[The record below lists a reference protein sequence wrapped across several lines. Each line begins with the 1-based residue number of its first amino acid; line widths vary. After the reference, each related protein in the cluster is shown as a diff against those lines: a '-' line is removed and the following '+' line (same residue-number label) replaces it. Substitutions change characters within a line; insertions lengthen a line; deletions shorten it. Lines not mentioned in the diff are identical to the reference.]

1 MEGESSIQ
9 LLNRWREG
17 DQEAATELFDKY
29 VKRLCALARSRLSNR
44 MQRRVEPEDIVQSA
58 YRSFFRHAEDRYELE
73 KPGDL
78 WRLLA
83 AITVS
88 KVRGQVE
95 FHSAQKRG
103 IYLEQSVKSDGSVI
117 HVSPEAVAEDPSP
130 EEAAA
135 VTEEVTNII
144 RELDDFGRTV
154 FELSMQNQ
162 SIEQIAETV
171 ERSQRTIRRTLQNI
185 RESLEKKLEER
196 LA

>member
-1 MEGESSIQ
+1 MDGETSIQ
-9 LLNRWREG
+9 LLNRWRQG
-17 DQEAATELFDKY
+17 DQQAASALFDKY
-29 VKRLCALARSRLSNR
+29 VHRLCALARSRLSNR

-103 IYLEQSVKSDGSVI
+103 IYLEQSVKADGSFI

-130 EEAAA
+130 EEAVA
-135 VTEEVTNII
+135 VTEEVTNLLQGLD
-144 RELDDFGRTV
+144 ELGRKV

-162 SIEQIAETV
+162 TVEQIAEAV
-171 ERSQRTIRRTLQNI
+171 ERSQRTVRRTLQQI
-185 RESLEKKLEER
+185 RESLEKQLEHSIS
-196 LA
+196 